1 MTLVEEWI
9 KKEISDK
16 HIRYFEYNEFSQI
29 DEIGRGA
36 FGKVSKANL
45 ADTGLVALKILFSK
59 NSKEE
64 INEDNDEFV
73 KELKLLREVDYHQNI
88 NRILGLTKDSEHYI
102 LVLEYAN
109 EGSLRDYLKKNFT
122 SLKWNDKI
130 QMALDITNGLKFL
143 HSKEII
149 HRDLHSKN
157 ILVNNRKLLIADLGL
172 SKKLKEVMSSNSLG
186 NRRGMVEYTE
196 PQCLKNRKYKKDN
209 KSDIYSLGI
218 LFWEISSGHPPFSDC
233 SQDLVYHYIKNDE
246 REDPIEG
253 TPPKYQ
259 ELYQKC
265 WESEPEKRPNIKEVY
280 VILSRLN
287 AENPFDIQFPQSI
300 DDDEGD
306 SKVYNDDFTISSNCL
321 NPSLIRNLLIVG
333 RTLSGKST
341 LSNVLCNTDD
351 FSENEYII
359 KKDFEWNGLKYYM
372 IEIVFGSIEKKVY
385 NEIIDLMPE
394 GISQVLFVVDKSFT
408 TEEKIMLESYKRIIF
423 ETGILEYVTII
434 RNKFDDFSIKNE
446 CERDKKHVFEEN
458 EIITEIVKSC
468 NNTIYINNPP
478 IFTCDE
484 DEIIVNRDIRKRSR
498 AILLNYLEKECQ
510 EEYYKL
516 ENWDD
521 LQSKIAGYSKLNKEF
536 TEEVKKADNTI
547 DADDLYISSDCL
559 NPNSLSMLNKL
570 QDDHKE
576 EPIEGSSSKYYQ
588 ECDGEPKSSPD
599 TEEVYEILNTDK
611 NKLGK
616 NRYTDTD
623 RSEKSIVE
631 EYITYYEYS
640 EFKIIRKIGNGSFGS
655 VYCASWKN
663 TDQIFALKCFNGDKT
678 TLKEVVNEIKICKRV
693 DFHENI
699 LQFHGIAVAK
709 NADTIQK
716 YALVLEFADSGTLRT
731 YLSDCFN
738 DLKWDDKYRFAF
750 QLASAIA
757 CMHKC
762 DVIHCDLHAD
772 NVFVHQK
779 KIKLT
784 DFGLSRKITAS
795 SSNPNTFGLI
805 PYIDPKSK
813 LYTECWKYEPHE
825 RPNMQDI
832 VSTLK
837 ALISPDQNSTN
848 PDDVNKKG
856 NTSLKI
862 PELSVGTIDINKSL
876 SVGSDVNVLNN
887 IEPES
892 NSSLVSVAQPKMPD
906 GKSKPRNTKSKEQE
920 KFNTQYSKE
929 KEIYIVG
936 SRSILF
942 SFFKSEFTKLEGSLE
957 IEGFENLEIINLKDL
972 KLNSL
977 KINDCSQLN
986 KVDLSELTKL
996 TSLYVRDCPNLTTDD
1011 CSLIGLTSLKSLKII
1026 NCSQF
1031 KKIFDLSLFPEL
1043 TSLETSGC
1051 SQLNQITGFSRL
1063 PKLTSLYV
1071 INCPKLTKLDCSS
1084 TKTLT
1089 ELEVS
1094 DLEELN
1100 CSNTSIEE
1108 LSLNLCPN
1116 ITKLD
1121 CLNNKKLIK
1130 LDLSNCSYLD
1140 FLDCTGSKLTSLDL
1154 SYCSKSITVKP
1165 SDLIITRK
1173 LENFRNILLVGRTGG
1188 GKSTLANVLTDT
1200 SNFKERAYAVS
1211 QTKNFKKI
1219 DFKWNE
1225 ENFRVVDTIGVGGTK
1240 QSTEN
1245 TLFKIAEGILSMP
1258 EGLNHVLY
1266 VIDGRFTEEE
1276 ISTFNMITD
1285 SIFKSG
1291 ILDYVTIVRT
1301 KFSNFRDKRVCE
1313 VDIKKI
1319 REESKENEL
1328 IAEIINSCNGF
1339 IHVDNPPIDIVKED
1353 DDDDYE
1359 DRILANKN
1367 VRKKS
1372 RKKILDYLEEKYQDK
1387 RYKSENWDELCN
1399 KIVEYTNHNL

>member
-1 MTLVEEWI
+1 
-9 KKEISDK
+9 
-16 HIRYFEYNEFSQI
+16 
-29 DEIGRGA
+29 
-36 FGKVSKANL
+36 
-45 ADTGLVALKILFSK
+45 
-59 NSKEE
+59 
-64 INEDNDEFV
+64 
-73 KELKLLREVDYHQNI
+73 
-88 NRILGLTKDSEHYI
+88 
-102 LVLEYAN
+102 
-109 EGSLRDYLKKNFT
+109 
-122 SLKWNDKI
+122 
-130 QMALDITNGLKFL
+130 
-143 HSKEII
+143 
-149 HRDLHSKN
+149 
-157 ILVNNRKLLIADLGL
+157 
-172 SKKLKEVMSSNSLG
+172 
-186 NRRGMVEYTE
+186 
-196 PQCLKNRKYKKDN
+196 
-209 KSDIYSLGI
+209 
-218 LFWEISSGHPPFSDC
+218 
-233 SQDLVYHYIKNDE
+233 
-246 REDPIEG
+246 
-253 TPPKYQ
+253 
-259 ELYQKC
+259 
-265 WESEPEKRPNIKEVY
+265 
-280 VILSRLN
+280 
-287 AENPFDIQFPQSI
+287 
-300 DDDEGD
+300 
-306 SKVYNDDFTISSNCL
+306 
-321 NPSLIRNLLIVG
+321 NLLIVG

-536 TEEVKKADNTI
+536 TEEVKKADNT
-547 DADDLYISSDCL
+547 
-559 NPNSLSMLNKL
+559 
-570 QDDHKE
+570 
-576 EPIEGSSSKYYQ
+576 
-588 ECDGEPKSSPD
+588 
-599 TEEVYEILNTDK
+599 T
-611 NKLGK
+611 
-616 NRYTDTD
+616 
-623 RSEKSIVE
+623 
-631 EYITYYEYS
+631 
-640 EFKIIRKIGNGSFGS
+640 
-655 VYCASWKN
+655 
-663 TDQIFALKCFNGDKT
+663 
-678 TLKEVVNEIKICKRV
+678 
-693 DFHENI
+693 
-699 LQFHGIAVAK
+699 
-709 NADTIQK
+709 
-716 YALVLEFADSGTLRT
+716 
-731 YLSDCFN
+731 
-738 DLKWDDKYRFAF
+738 
-750 QLASAIA
+750 
-757 CMHKC
+757 
-762 DVIHCDLHAD
+762 
-772 NVFVHQK
+772 
-779 KIKLT
+779 
-784 DFGLSRKITAS
+784 
-795 SSNPNTFGLI
+795 
-805 PYIDPKSK
+805 
-813 LYTECWKYEPHE
+813 
-825 RPNMQDI
+825 
-832 VSTLK
+832 
-837 ALISPDQNSTN
+837 LISPDQNSTN

-1319 REESKENEL
+1319 REE
-1328 IAEIINSCNGF
+1328 
-1339 IHVDNPPIDIVKED
+1339 
-1353 DDDDYE
+1353 
-1359 DRILANKN
+1359 
-1367 VRKKS
+1367 
-1372 RKKILDYLEEKYQDK
+1372 
-1387 RYKSENWDELCN
+1387 
-1399 KIVEYTNHNL
+1399 